1 VQQLRVPRWLVYDRA
16 MTAMRLPRLAA
27 VCSAVLLSFGA
38 ALPRANAQTGMV
50 DMSGMS
56 DEQAKSHF
64 KVGKTLYE
72 AGRFAEAA
80 AEFEKAYALSK
91 KDPLLYN
98 IYVAYR
104 DASDLPHAI
113 DALRSYL
120 NSAQLEPDERVNLQA
135 RLRAMED
142 ANSRAEASRAAAQA
156 PAPAAPAPEA
166 AAPAPVAP
174 PALAPTTPPAPE
186 HSSPVPYVLA
196 IGGGTLLLGGV
207 VTGLV
212 ASSKIGSI
220 QDDCKDH
227 TCPPDYG
234 IDDKRSD
241 ARTWRTV
248 ALVLSG
254 AGVVTAAIGV
264 VLLLTRDGDTEAPPA
279 SAALDCGPNGCSV
292 HGRF

>member
-1 VQQLRVPRWLVYDRA
+1 
-16 MTAMRLPRLAA
+16 MTAGRLPLLAA
-27 VCSAVLLSFGA
+27 VCSVMLSFGA
-38 ALPRANAQTGMV
+38 ILPRATAQTGMV

-91 KDPLLYN
+91 KEPLLYN

-113 DALRSYL
+113 EALRSFL
-120 NSAQLEPDERVNLQA
+120 NSAKLEPDERVNLQA
-135 RLRAMED
+135 RLRAMEE
-142 ANSRAEASRAAAQA
+142 ANSRAEAAQAAAQA
-156 PAPAAPAPEA
+156 PAAPAPAPAPAPEIA
-166 AAPAPVAP
+166 APPPAPVAP
-174 PALAPTTPPAPE
+174 SAPSPAAAPE
-186 HSSPVPYVLA
+186 HSSSPVPYVLA

-220 QDDCKDH
+220 EDDCKND
-227 TCPPDYG
+227 TCPKGYG

-248 ALVLSG
+248 AFVLTG
-254 AGVVTAAIGV
+254 AGVVTAAVGA
-264 VLLLTRDGDTEAPPA
+264 VLLLTQDDGSESTQT
-279 SAALDCGPNGCSV
+279 SAAFDCGPTGCSV